1 MANYDSVG
9 MLYLFD
15 GEGRVVK
22 EHKDIF
28 DPEYFDRY
36 IRDEKHL
43 ETVINYIDNNP
54 VKAGLVDEAH
64 KWPWCSL
71 GQQAAQL

>member
-1 MANYDSVG
+1 M
-9 MLYLFD
+9 
-15 GEGRVVK
+15 E
-22 EHKDIF
+22 
-28 DPEYFDRY
+28 EYFDRY

-64 KWPWCSL
+64 KLPWCSL